1 MFVESYQPLR
11 VPVSDEPEM
20 RRQSRKRKREATN
33 ENIGCSINRYKD
45 AALDQEI
52 KNHAYQRVHDF
63 YLKVIVYHRKGCRTE
78 MPPSH
83 VEFYVGSS
91 RLQKG
96 ISHRPEYHAAHHNAA
111 SGITDNIKMLYR
123 RQITQEGKITP
134 QKARLFKAKGL
145 TEAQLKAVEDSGP
158 QIDQNLLKDLLKKAF
173 KDNLSIIEA
182 TELNDTINTTT
193 VLPRAVN
200 LGPDKSLENAL
211 RKAAIPQ
218 LLSQVAKDEITPEK
232 ATKKFVK
239 KAKEHFEEKMASLQ
253 ERLGDLKLKK
263 LTNANQQAITKLET
277 KIHFYQLEIE
287 GTQLP
292 DFNQLI
298 GKYDE
303 QQQQLLPLNDEE
315 KENLSYSLLQNKNTS
330 D

>member
-20 RRQSRKRKREATN
+20 RRQSRKRKREAT
-33 ENIGCSINRYKD
+33 EDIGGAINRYKD
-45 AALDQEI
+45 EALDQEI

-78 MPPSH
+78 MPPSN
-83 VEFYVGSS
+83 VQFYVGSS
-91 RLQKG
+91 RLQRG
-96 ISHRPEYHAAHHNAA
+96 ISHRPGYHAAHHNAA

-123 RQITQEGKITP
+123 RQIMQEGKITP
-134 QKARLFKAKGL
+134 LKARFFKAKGL

-158 QIDQNLLKDLLKKAF
+158 QIDQELLKDLLKKAF
-173 KDNLSIIEA
+173 EDNLSIIEN

-211 RKAAIPQ
+211 RKVIIPQ
-218 LLSQVAKDEITPEK
+218 LLSQTAKGEITAEK

-239 KAKEHFEEKMASLQ
+239 RANEHFEEKKTSLQ
-253 ERLGDLKLKK
+253 ERLADLKSKK

-287 GTQLP
+287 GTQVP
-292 DFNQLI
+292 NFKQLV

-303 QQQQLLPLNDEE
+303 QNQQLLPLNDEE
-315 KENLSYSLLQNKNTS
+315 KENLSYSLLQNKNTA
-330 D
+330 